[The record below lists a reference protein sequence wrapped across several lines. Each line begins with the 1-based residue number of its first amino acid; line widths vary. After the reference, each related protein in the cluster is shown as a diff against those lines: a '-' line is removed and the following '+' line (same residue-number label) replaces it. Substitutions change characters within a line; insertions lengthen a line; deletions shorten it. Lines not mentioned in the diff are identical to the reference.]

1 MKNNMVESFEAATKQ
16 FHRNNGAPHFEQG
29 IRRTYE
35 FEKDASSKLSQR
47 TQVTFILNDYQVVLD
62 WHHPRFEYC
71 QLLSREIWQRMNGI
85 PTPDWLGNS
94 QAIYKKCG
102 RSRKKIL
109 AWRTE
114 SVDWSAWNTEFER
127 VRLLVEQDTNYI
139 VVPSID
145 ACWGGQ
151 GRLVT
156 LCAPIEVRNEKDLH
170 VLADMAKRLLR
181 REVTLAALFPESR
194 YTKIDWENERHLR
207 EIAVASV
214 DVD

>member
-1 MKNNMVESFEAATKQ
+1 MKNNMVENFKAAAKQ
-16 FHRNNGAPHFEQG
+16 FHRNNRAPHFEQG

-35 FEKDASSKLSQR
+35 FEEDAASKLSQR

-62 WHHPRFEYC
+62 WHHPRFEYS

-127 VRLLVEQDTNYI
+127 VRLLVEQDTNNI

-151 GRLVT
+151 GRFVR

-170 VLADMAKRLLR
+170 VLADMAKRLLK
-181 REVTLAALFPESR
+181 REITLSALFPESR
-194 YTKIDWENERHLR
+194 YTKSDWDDERHIR
-207 EIAVASV
+207 EIAVAST
-214 DVD
+214 DDD